1 MIKELQTELE
11 SISLLQGEYIF
22 DYLLEQGQQMPS
34 IPEEFKTYKNEVQGC
49 QSRVWMLAEENNGI
63 WNFAIDS
70 DAYIVKGISKL
81 ISLACNGST
90 AEEVQSIKFSHFHI
104 ISKFLT
110 TQRQQ
115 GLQAMIN
122 RVHSLVS

>member
-1 MIKELQTELE
+1 
-11 SISLLQGEYIF
+11 
-22 DYLLEQGQQMPS
+22 MPS
-34 IPEEFKTYKNEVQGC
+34 IPEEFKNYKNEVQGC

-81 ISLACNGST
+81 ISLACNGAT
-90 AEEVQSIKFSHFHI
+90 TEEVLSIKFSDFHTI
-104 ISKFLT
+104 ARFLT